1 MSEPKLGVKTF
12 WQWLVEKYGVEEAKR
27 RYELWKKAK

>member
-1 MSEPKLGVKTF
+1 MAEAKPTIKTF
-12 WQWLVEKYGVEEAKR
+12 WQWLMEKYGNEEAKR